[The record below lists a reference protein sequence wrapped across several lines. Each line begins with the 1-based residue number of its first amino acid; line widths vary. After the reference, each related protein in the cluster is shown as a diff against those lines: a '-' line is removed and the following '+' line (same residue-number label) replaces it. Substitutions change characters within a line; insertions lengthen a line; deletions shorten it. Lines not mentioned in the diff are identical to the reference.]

1 MKKSALADADEA
13 TGGCLEELRD
23 AREFHV
29 TGIWNWIRDMPDAK
43 RIEPRKKMYKSTAL
57 AF

>member
-13 TGGCLEELRD
+13 TCGCLEEWRD

-29 TGIWNWIRDMPDAK
+29 TGIWNWIRNKPDAM
-43 RIEPRKKMYKSTAL
+43 RIEPRKIDIN
-57 AF
+57 